1 MGTDTGT
8 HRKKLGR
15 SQGTR
20 WKQKKKRIS
29 ESMGSRTPKEH
40 SSQNQIKR
48 DIGAQEDLK
57 GKPGSLYKSEIG
69 LLDICYGCE
78 V

>member
-1 MGTDTGT
+1 
-8 HRKKLGR
+8 
-15 SQGTR
+15 
-20 WKQKKKRIS
+20 
-29 ESMGSRTPKEH
+29 MGSRTPKEH